1 MAHQTTLAPAPSSAA
16 VNCGKSAR
24 VAPCRPV
31 RFPLSGHIA
40 VAAVALAIAPASVR
54 ATEPAPDVG
63 SPAALADMPGGARE
77 NVTRLLER
85 TRRRHGEAAV
95 VVQTK
100 LLLQTL
106 RSGSQ
111 RATGVRLEGLAD
123 QGGTSFLQFQLE
135 TGFVFD
141 DLTRDAEARV
151 HMLWV
156 TVMEPTLDSIRSME
170 LAADGLAVIMLVH
183 HRPYRTGRELRETI
197 EQVGVAEQVA
207 FYVRREDLAGLG
219 SDGAVR
225 DLFARSRI
233 TVDDAERRLGTPP
246 LDAPTTPG
254 PE

>member
-1 MAHQTTLAPAPSSAA
+1 
-16 VNCGKSAR
+16 
-24 VAPCRPV
+24 V
-31 RFPLSGHIA
+31 RIPLSGHIA

-54 ATEPAPDVG
+54 AAETAPDVG
-63 SPAALADMPGGARE
+63 PPATLADMPGGNRE
-77 NVTRLLER
+77 NVTRLLEQ

-100 LLLQTL
+100 LLLQAL

-111 RATGVRLEGLAD
+111 RATGIRLEGLAD
-123 QGGTSFLQFQLE
+123 QDGTSFLRFHLE

-141 DLTRDAEARV
+141 DLTRDADARV

-156 TVMEPTLDSIRSME
+156 AIMEPTLESIRTIE
-170 LAADGLAVIMLVH
+170 LAADGLAVVMLVH
-183 HRPYRTGRELRETI
+183 HRPYRTGRELRATI
-197 EQVGVAEQVA
+197 DDAGVAEQVA

-225 DLFARSRI
+225 DLFARTRI
-233 TVDDAERRLGTPP
+233 MVDDAERRLKTPP
-246 LDAPTTPG
+246 PDAPTTPG